1 VFILKAVTAKILCF
15 ERALLGFVVPPLGCR
30 FRANG
35 IDTAEFGLPVVEA
48 ERDADVIADAGEGLE
63 EERSGV
69 DEGVKEFGRD
79 ATGDGVFGEAGDE
92 GVDVGGGAEFSC
104 WAKEVGGEL
113 SVENLLVEE
122 AAFAVCVKDTEIF
135 VIMGA
140 RHATGAAVSKRELA
154 ENSKS
159 FAGFHRCPNFRIL
172 QLRSG

>member
-1 VFILKAVTAKILCF
+1 L
-15 ERALLGFVVPPLGCR
+15 PL
-30 FRANG
+30 
-35 IDTAEFGLPVVEA
+35 VEA

-92 GVDVGGGAEFSC
+92 GVDVGGGAEFAYG
-104 WAKEVGGEL
+104 AKEVGGEL
-113 SVENLLVEE
+113 SVEDLLVEE

-140 RHATGAAVSKRELA
+140 RHAAGAAVSKRELA
-154 ENSKS
+154 TDRARR
-159 FAGFHRCPNFRIL
+159 FGFH
-172 QLRSG
+172 GKT